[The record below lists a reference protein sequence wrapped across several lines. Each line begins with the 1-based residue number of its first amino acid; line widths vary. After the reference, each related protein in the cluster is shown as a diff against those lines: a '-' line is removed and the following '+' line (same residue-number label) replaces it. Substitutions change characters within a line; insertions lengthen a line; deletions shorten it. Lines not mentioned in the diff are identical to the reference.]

1 MLILAGWFVLAET
14 DWLARA
20 GGRGGGGGGQ
30 IPMLEGGHLDLDGGE
45 LESLLTVE
53 LLEGEE
59 DTVEVK
65 MAGNTFQQKTRVR
78 SQTSRR
84 WRERGSG
91 RSWPGGEEGA
101 ASDILVAAWYERGLE
116 KKFIKFIIP
125 VDVTIIA

>member
-1 MLILAGWFVLAET
+1 MEADWFGLAET

-20 GGRGGGGGGQ
+20 GGIGGGGQ
-30 IPMLEGGHLDLDGGE
+30 SPLLEGGDLDLDGGK
-45 LESLLTVE
+45 LESPSTVE
-53 LLEGEE
+53 LLDGAE

-101 ASDILVAAWYERGLE
+101 ASDILVAAWNEWGLE
-116 KKFIKFIIP
+116 NKFIKYLIP
-125 VDVTIIA
+125 F

>member
-1 MLILAGWFVLAET
+1 
-14 DWLARA
+14 
-20 GGRGGGGGGQ
+20 
-30 IPMLEGGHLDLDGGE
+30 MLEGGHLDLDGGE

-84 WRERGSG
+84 WRERRGSG

-101 ASDILVAAWYERGLE
+101 ASDILVAAWNEWGLE
-116 KKFIKFIIP
+116 NKFIKYLIP
-125 VDVTIIA
+125 FRFSCIYK